1 VLNRKKIVWQPS
13 RRTESNAVA
22 GVRAIAVSAI
32 VWTAGKVTVA
42 NAHPAMTSA
51 SLPAVRKYALIM
63 DTAIVDI
70 ACSLSSC
77 CLEIDS

>member
-1 VLNRKKIVWQPS
+1 VV
-13 RRTESNAVA
+13 
-22 GVRAIAVSAI
+22 GVRAIVVSAI
-32 VWTAGKVTVA
+32 AWMVGKVTVA
-42 NAHPAMTSA
+42 NARPAMTSA

-77 CLEIDS
+77 CLGIDS